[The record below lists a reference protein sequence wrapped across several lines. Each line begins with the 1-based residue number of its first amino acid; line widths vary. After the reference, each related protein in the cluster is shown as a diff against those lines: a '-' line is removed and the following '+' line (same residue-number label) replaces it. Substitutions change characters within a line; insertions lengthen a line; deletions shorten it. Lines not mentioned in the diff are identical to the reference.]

1 MLFHSTTF
9 LIFFVIVFLL
19 YLKSNHF
26 FQNKILLV
34 ASYIFYGAWEWKY
47 LGLLLTSTI
56 TDYFCALFID
66 KSEKKNKKYFVYISI
81 FVNLSL
87 LGVFKYYDFFA
98 LEFSNLVNVFGL
110 EINPTFLNI
119 VLPIGISFY
128 TFQTIS
134 YTVDV
139 YRGKLEPCKNF
150 FDFAL
155 YVSFF
160 PQLVAGPI
168 ERGIRFLPQVLN
180 KRDLNFKNFKK
191 GLYCVF
197 WGLFMKTVIADNMA
211 DMVDPIYDINSTNQ
225 NGALVFIATYAFA
238 IQIYCDFSG
247 YSLIAIGLAKMMG
260 FELMENFRRPY
271 FSKNISDF
279 WRRWHISLSSW
290 FRDYMFSP
298 LYIYFQNSKIF
309 RGKSIQFRHLVFFMV
324 VLFLTE
330 FLLGLWHGAGW
341 NYAFFGV
348 YHAILIGGYYFIK
361 KYWDKIENNL
371 QIFITF
377 NLACIGWLVFRS
389 EGLTHSYDLFK
400 LIITNWTIDELT
412 INYIVKFLILF
423 SGLFVHEII
432 EEIKNK
438 RYAISY
444 LPKILQYSL
453 YTLIV
458 VSMIMFGQFG
468 VKKFIYFQF

>member
-98 LEFSNLVNVFGL
+98 LEFSNLVNVFGI

-139 YRGKLEPCKNF
+139 YRGKLKPCKNF

-155 YVSFF
+155 
-160 PQLVAGPI
+160 
-168 ERGIRFLPQVLN
+168 
-180 KRDLNFKNFKK
+180 
-191 GLYCVF
+191 
-197 WGLFMKTVIADNMA
+197 
-211 DMVDPIYDINSTNQ
+211 
-225 NGALVFIATYAFA
+225 
-238 IQIYCDFSG
+238 
-247 YSLIAIGLAKMMG
+247 
-260 FELMENFRRPY
+260 
-271 FSKNISDF
+271 
-279 WRRWHISLSSW
+279 
-290 FRDYMFSP
+290 
-298 LYIYFQNSKIF
+298 
-309 RGKSIQFRHLVFFMV
+309 
-324 VLFLTE
+324 
-330 FLLGLWHGAGW
+330 
-341 NYAFFGV
+341 
-348 YHAILIGGYYFIK
+348 
-361 KYWDKIENNL
+361 
-371 QIFITF
+371 
-377 NLACIGWLVFRS
+377 
-389 EGLTHSYDLFK
+389 
-400 LIITNWTIDELT
+400 
-412 INYIVKFLILF
+412 
-423 SGLFVHEII
+423 
-432 EEIKNK
+432 
-438 RYAISY
+438 
-444 LPKILQYSL
+444 
-453 YTLIV
+453 
-458 VSMIMFGQFG
+458 
-468 VKKFIYFQF
+468 

>member
-1 MLFHSTTF
+1 
-9 LIFFVIVFLL
+9 
-19 YLKSNHF
+19 
-26 FQNKILLV
+26 
-34 ASYIFYGAWEWKY
+34 
-47 LGLLLTSTI
+47 
-56 TDYFCALFID
+56 
-66 KSEKKNKKYFVYISI
+66 
-81 FVNLSL
+81 
-87 LGVFKYYDFFA
+87 
-98 LEFSNLVNVFGL
+98 
-110 EINPTFLNI
+110 
-119 VLPIGISFY
+119 
-128 TFQTIS
+128 
-134 YTVDV
+134 
-139 YRGKLEPCKNF
+139 
-150 FDFAL
+150 
-155 YVSFF
+155 
-160 PQLVAGPI
+160 
-168 ERGIRFLPQVLN
+168 
-180 KRDLNFKNFKK
+180 
-191 GLYCVF
+191 
-197 WGLFMKTVIADNMA
+197 
-211 DMVDPIYDINSTNQ
+211 
-225 NGALVFIATYAFA
+225 
-238 IQIYCDFSG
+238 
-247 YSLIAIGLAKMMG
+247 MMG

-341 NYAFFGV
+341 NYAFFRV

>member
-1 MLFHSTTF
+1 M
-9 LIFFVIVFLL
+9 
-19 YLKSNHF
+19 
-26 FQNKILLV
+26 
-34 ASYIFYGAWEWKY
+34 
-47 LGLLLTSTI
+47 
-56 TDYFCALFID
+56 
-66 KSEKKNKKYFVYISI
+66 
-81 FVNLSL
+81 
-87 LGVFKYYDFFA
+87 
-98 LEFSNLVNVFGL
+98 
-110 EINPTFLNI
+110 
-119 VLPIGISFY
+119 PIGISFY

>member
-9 LIFFVIVFLL
+9 LIFFVIVFLI

-26 FQNKILLV
+26 FQNKLLLIS
-34 ASYIFYGAWEWKY
+34 SYIFYGAWEWKY
-47 LGLLLTSTI
+47 LGLLFTSTV
-56 TDYFCALFID
+56 TDYFCGLFID
-66 KSEKKNKKYFVYISI
+66 KSVEKKKKYFVYISI

-98 LEFSNLVNVFGL
+98 KEFSDFVAIFGL
-110 EINPTFLNI
+110 NLNPVLLNV

-139 YRGKLEPCKNF
+139 YRGKLKPCKNF

-168 ERGIRFLPQVLN
+168 ERGIRFLPQVLSS
-180 KRDLNFKNFKK
+180 RDLTFKNFRE

-211 DMVDPIYDINSTNQ
+211 DLVDPIYDINSLNQ

-271 FSKNISDF
+271 FSMNISDF

-309 RGKSIQFRHLVFFMV
+309 KGRSIHFRHLVFFMI

-348 YHAILIGGYYFIK
+348 YHSILIGGYYFTK
-361 KYWDKIENNL
+361 KYWDKIEKNL
-371 QIFITF
+371 QIFLTF
-377 NLACIGWLVFRS
+377 NLACIGWLIFRS
-389 EGLTHSYDLFK
+389 EGLAHSYDLLKILF
-400 LIITNWTIDELT
+400 INWEINQLT
-412 INYIVKFLILF
+412 IQYFFKFLILF
-423 SGLFVHEII
+423 IGLFIHEII

-438 RYAISY
+438 RYAISF
-444 LPKILQYSL
+444 LPKIFQYSI
-453 YTLIV
+453 YTIIV
-458 VSMIMFGQFG
+458 ISMFMFGQFG